1 MKKVLIGA
9 MLMGALAIGGPGIA
23 AAQSD
28 DGSVNGLDFQVWQAQ
43 YGDASGSVVVPTF
56 PRDRVFFTVAHFDN
70 AANPSHAVAQIR
82 ANEDWPFAPRDD
94 NAPYRVLFRNDG
106 SLD

>member
-9 MLMGALAIGGPGIA
+9 ALMGALAMSGTGIA

-56 PRDRVFFTVAHFDN
+56 PRDRVFFTVAHFNN
-70 AANPSHAVAQIR
+70 AANPSHAIAQIR
-82 ANEDWPFAPRDD
+82 ANEEWPFAPRDD
-94 NAPYRVLFRNDG
+94 NAPFRVFFRTDEP
-106 SLD
+106 LD